1 MVTVSHVVT
10 RILED
15 MPFLEEALVRDII
28 NYAYLAEMIK
38 PQVEQE
44 MRKPIKRSAIVMA
57 IRRFRETLKAGTVEA
72 LHVDFH
78 ESDITVR
85 SGIFEITVVKDRNT
99 VGEVQKLYDI
109 VDIARGD
116 LLTVTQGLYEITILS
131 NTRYKEQIQKLFAK
145 DQTLKVTEGL
155 ASLMV
160 KISMRSAES
169 VGVLYVLV
177 KALSWN
183 NVNIAE
189 IVSTLTEE
197 IFIIKEEDTAVA
209 FNAIKGL
216 VKESASYPS
225 K

>member
-44 MRKPIKRSAIVMA
+44 MRKHVKRAAIVMA
-57 IRRFRETLKAGTVEA
+57 IRRFRETLRSGSVDA
-72 LHVDFH
+72 LHVDFK

-99 VGEVQKLYDI
+99 IEHMQKLYDM
-109 VDIARGD
+109 VDVQKGD
-116 LLTVTQGLYEITILS
+116 LLTITQGLYEITILS
-131 NTRYKEQIQKLFAK
+131 NSKYKPEIQKLFAK
-145 DQTLKVTEGL
+145 DQTLRVIDGL
-155 ASLMV
+155 SSLMV
-160 KISMRSAES
+160 KVSIEAADA
-169 VGVLYVLV
+169 VGLLYMLV

-183 NVNIAE
+183 NINIVE
-189 IVSTLTEE
+189 VVSTLTEE
-197 IFIIKEEDTAVA
+197 IFIIKEDDTAVA
-209 FNAIKGL
+209 FNAVKGL
-216 VKESASYPS
+216 VKESR
-225 K
+225 

>member
-15 MPFLEEALVRDII
+15 MPFLEEALIRDII
-28 NYAYLAEMIK
+28 NYSYLAEMIK

-44 MRKPIKRSAIVMA
+44 MRKQVKRAAIVMA
-57 IRRFRETLKAGTVEA
+57 IRRFRETLKTGSVEA
-72 LHVDFH
+72 LHVDFT
-78 ESDITVR
+78 ESDITLR

-99 VGEVQKLYDI
+99 IDEMQRLYDM
-109 VDIARGD
+109 VDVTKGD

-145 DQTLKVTEGL
+145 DQTIKVTEGL

-160 KISMRSAES
+160 KISKESAES

-177 KALSWN
+177 KALAWN
-183 NVNIAE
+183 NVNIIE
-189 IVSTLTEE
+189 MVSTLTEE

-216 VKESASYPS
+216 VKESG
-225 K
+225 KRN